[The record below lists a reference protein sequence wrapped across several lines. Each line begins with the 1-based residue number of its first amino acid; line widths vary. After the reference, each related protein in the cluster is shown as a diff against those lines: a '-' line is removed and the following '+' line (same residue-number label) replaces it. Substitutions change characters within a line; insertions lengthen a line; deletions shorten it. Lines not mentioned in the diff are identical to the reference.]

1 MSSQLKSADPHVF
14 IVDVQRGGTQPSLFF
29 SFFFNF
35 RRTNREII
43 CITPASSSGSGPA
56 SIRLM
61 IDKAEVTSSETKY
74 VYTEDPTI
82 SSIEPN
88 WTILK

>member
-1 MSSQLKSADPHVF
+1 MQC
-14 IVDVQRGGTQPSLFF
+14 GGTQPSLFF
-29 SFFFNF
+29 YLFIYFYF

-82 SSIEPN
+82 ISIEPN